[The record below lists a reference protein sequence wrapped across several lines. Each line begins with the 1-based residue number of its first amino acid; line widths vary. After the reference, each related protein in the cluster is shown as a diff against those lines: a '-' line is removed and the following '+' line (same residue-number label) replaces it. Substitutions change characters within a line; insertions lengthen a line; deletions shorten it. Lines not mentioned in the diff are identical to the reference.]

1 MKKKVFLFGLL
12 FSLLLLCGC
21 GVNLTS
27 TVKLNKELF
36 RYKSD
41 VLYLFFPAIFIVI
54 SREAKKILINSSKNP
69 ARMLLLILHLLL
81 TETIR
86 ILSIFV
92 FLLLMIIRRKFVIF
106 LIFPQRSL
114 MNMEIPH
121 LFPVLFTKKIS
132 HLKI

>member
-27 TVKLNKELF
+27 TVKLNKDFSGTRVMSCTFSSRDFHSYFKGSKEDLNKLIKESCPDALT
-36 RYKSD
+36 YTSSSSD
-41 VLYLFFPAIFIVI
+41 GNDTY
-54 SREAKKILINSSKNP
+54 
-69 ARMLLLILHLLL
+69 
-81 TETIR
+81 T
-86 ILSIFV
+86 SIFV

>member
-27 TVKLNKELF
+27 TVKLNKDF
-36 RYKSD
+36 SGTRVMSCT
-41 VLYLFFPAIFIVI
+41 FS
-54 SREAKKILINSSKNP
+54 SRDFHSYFKGSKEDLNKLIKESCP
-69 ARMLLLILHLLL
+69 DALTYLL

>member
-1 MKKKVFLFGLL
+1 MKKKS
-12 FSLLLLCGC
+12 FSFWIT
-21 GVNLTS
+21 VLTAS
-27 TVKLNKELF
+27 LMRVRCESYQYSKIKIKTSGTRVMSCTF
-36 RYKSD
+36 SSR
-41 VLYLFFPAIFIVI
+41 VFIVI

>member
-27 TVKLNKELF
+27 TVKLNKDF
-36 RYKSD
+36 SGTRVMSCT
-41 VLYLFFPAIFIVI
+41 FS
-54 SREAKKILINSSKNP
+54 SRDFHSYFKGSKEDLNKLIKESC
-69 ARMLLLILHLLL
+69 RMLLLILHLLL

>member
-27 TVKLNKELF
+27 TVKLNKDFSGTRVMSCTFSSRDFHSYFKGSKEDLNKLIKESCPDALT
-36 RYKSD
+36 YTSSSSD
-41 VLYLFFPAIFIVI
+41 GNDTL
-54 SREAKKILINSSKNP
+54 
-69 ARMLLLILHLLL
+69 
-81 TETIR
+81 
-86 ILSIFV
+86 LSIFV

>member
-27 TVKLNKELF
+27 TVKLNKDF
-36 RYKSD
+36 SGTRVMSCT
-41 VLYLFFPAIFIVI
+41 FS
-54 SREAKKILINSSKNP
+54 SRDFHTYFKGSKKILINLSKNP
-69 ARMLLLILHLLL
+69 AQMLLLILHLLL

>member
-27 TVKLNKELF
+27 TVKLNKDFSGTRVMSCTFSSRDFHSYFKGSKEDLNKLIKESCPDALT
-36 RYKSD
+36 YTSSSSD
-41 VLYLFFPAIFIVI
+41 GNDTYTFYLRF
-54 SREAKKILINSSKNP
+54 SS
-69 ARMLLLILHLLL
+69 LDDY
-81 TETIR
+81 
-86 ILSIFV
+86 
-92 FLLLMIIRRKFVIF
+92 RRKFVIF

>member
-27 TVKLNKELF
+27 TVKLNKDF
-36 RYKSD
+36 SGTRVMSCT
-41 VLYLFFPAIFIVI
+41 FS
-54 SREAKKILINSSKNP
+54 SRDFHSYFKEILINSSKNP

>member
-1 MKKKVFLFGLL
+1 MKVKSFSFGLL

-27 TVKLNKELF
+27 TVKLNKDFSGTRVMSCTFSSRDFHSYFKGSKEDLNKLIKESCPDCS
-36 RYKSD
+36 Y
-41 VLYLFFPAIFIVI
+41 LYF
-54 SREAKKILINSSKNP
+54 
-69 ARMLLLILHLLL
+69 HLLL

>member
-27 TVKLNKELF
+27 TVKLNKDF
-36 RYKSD
+36 SGTRVMSCTFSSRD
-41 VLYLFFPAIFIVI
+41 FHSI
-54 SREAKKILINSSKNP
+54 SREAKKILINSSENP

>member
-27 TVKLNKELF
+27 TVKLNKDF
-36 RYKSD
+36 SGTRVMSCT
-41 VLYLFFPAIFIVI
+41 FSSPAIFIVI

>member
-27 TVKLNKELF
+27 TVKLNKDF
-36 RYKSD
+36 SGTRVMSCT
-41 VLYLFFPAIFIVI
+41 FS
-54 SREAKKILINSSKNP
+54 SRDFHTYFKGSKKDLNKLIRESCP
-69 ARMLLLILHLLL
+69 DALLILHLLL

-106 LIFPQRSL
+106 LIFPQSSL

>member
-27 TVKLNKELF
+27 TVKLNKDFSGTRVMLVPF
-36 RYKSD
+36 
-41 VLYLFFPAIFIVI
+41 LPAIFIVI